1 MNVSD
6 SKVSAVWMNLSL
18 LFSLVSWCPVSVALA
33 SSPRAVWLA
42 SLSLGL
48 SRALQSSR
56 DSIPALHS
64 LRLWL
69 PQPAYSEA
77 ANYARQ
83 CVCVSLAW
91 TQPSVLAS
99 CAGPSVSPPASRT
112 LQMKPWERS
121 ERGWMVFS
129 LTSAAWC
136 FKLAPD
142 SQQVSSTL
150 WSACFFVDVMHWFVL
165 QNNFY
170 ILFFWLPVWLQKWKS
185 SKCFWGDNA

>member
-1 MNVSD
+1 MLRFRCPSD
-6 SKVSAVWMNLSL
+6 ECLSVSKVSAVWMNLSL

-64 LRLWL
+64 LQLWL

-121 ERGWMVFS
+121 ERGRMVFS
-129 LTSAAWC
+129 LTSVAWC

-150 WSACFFVDVMHWFVL
+150 WSACFFFVVFWRNVL
-165 QNNFY
+165 LCSLKIY
-170 ILFFWLPVWLQKWKS
+170 IFWAPGLASEVEI
-185 SKCFWGDNA
+185 